1 MKTKNKK
8 KKNTEYLRGRMTW
21 LVYNALIKEYSGN
34 DFQSLRIRLAVFLL
48 AVTSARISQIL
59 VLKVSC
65 LKILQENFLIEIG
78 NQTLF
83 IQNQK
88 IRDIIT
94 ERKEDIRYLYAIKT
108 ENDFIFT
115 AESNLNAKRTLRRES
130 FTRSINKA
138 LQLVGQSIEPPQHL
152 SSQSFRQWDKKF

>member
-1 MKTKNKK
+1 VA
-8 KKNTEYLRGRMTW
+8 KKNIERLRGRMTW
-21 LVYNALIKEYSGN
+21 LIYNAIMKKYSGK
-34 DFQSLRIRLAVFLL
+34 DFHSLRIRLAVFLL

-59 VLKVSC
+59 VLKVRC

-94 ERKEDIRYLYAIKT
+94 ERKEDITYLYTIKT

-115 AESNLNAKRTLRRES
+115 SESNLNAKGSLRRES
-130 FTRSINKA
+130 FTRSVNKA
-138 LQLVGQSIEPPQHL
+138 LQLVGQSLEPTHNL